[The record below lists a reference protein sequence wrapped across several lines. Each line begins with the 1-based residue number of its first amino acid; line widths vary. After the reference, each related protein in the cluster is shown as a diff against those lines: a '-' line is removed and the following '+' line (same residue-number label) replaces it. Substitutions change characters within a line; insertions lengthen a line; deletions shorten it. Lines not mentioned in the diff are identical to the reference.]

1 MRHYNDVKA
10 KKKISKSDPRFPVL
24 FKFFWNSEE
33 KGQHFKM
40 DSSDFSAFQSER
52 EVLVHDGYTMLCD
65 TVEIDNSEDQSK
77 KILER

>member
-40 DSSDFSAFQSER
+40 DSSEFSAF
-52 EVLVHDGYTMLCD
+52 
-65 TVEIDNSEDQSK
+65 
-77 KILER
+77 